1 MNYSMGLP
9 LSAEEQARLSAM
21 QNAQNMGA
29 DAMSPI
35 TTSSYKGISAQPS
48 GAAMLAKALQG
59 YGAGRGI
66 KAAKAG
72 GPQEFD
78 KNSVF
83 AKPTIGDF
91 AQHPMQSLSN
101 LFR

>member
-1 MNYSMGLP
+1 MNGPTGLP

-21 QNAQNMGA
+21 QTAQNMGIE
-29 DAMSPI
+29 AMSPI
-35 TTSSYKGISAQPS
+35 TTSSYKGISAQPNQ
-48 GAAMLAKALQG
+48 AAMLAKALQG

-66 KAAKAG
+66 KAAGA
-72 GPQEFD
+72 PEEWN

-91 AQHPMQSLSN
+91 AQHPIQSLSN